1 MPVTLDVVFGAKGAV
16 LKPGSTS
23 GTPVVSVDELDEFL
37 KKANVPSGSVPVKD
51 IRIPN
56 EALYVEFSQH
66 AQTLLSVILDISSY
80 FATRCPDHQAYKK
93 SLEYQRVVELKTARL
108 VELLRASVTRL
119 DETLMDEI
127 LTELALLQSEVEL
140 IKKRVDALCPAMEPA
155 RSYLNNT
162 RRLLVAGANKMTAAS
177 WYALDLLYRTVSTTV
192 SYLATGAVKTVSYI
206 NSLSTKW
213 KVVGAYI
220 TAGFGVALL
229 PDYAFEQIGYFIYV
243 FYPVVRFVNNIKEHG
258 LKEGVMV
265 SIREIGT
272 VIYYMFIAA
281 GVWWLWPLIGSL
293 FGALIGVGMSMF
305 KPGGGGGGGGG
316 GGNTRMTV
324 YGSSARVTVYNSPLH
339 FTQQEMNYMEAV
351 VNDHSPAQ
359 LEGGFGQEIINVL
372 EAEKVA
378 VVDPVSQLPAE
389 FNAEQAVAFVDR
401 TMIWA
406 FMFNAVIG
414 TIKDMPGSRGEL
426 MYKALGFGVL
436 GIADEL
442 VNRAVASDLLRR
454 RARTPLEQMAQEV
467 TAATT
472 GVLIDETYVAAPFRL
487 VVRGINMFGTWASNN
502 IDPGVV
508 LSVIPILGRAA
519 QGPQVAVLSTPR
531 ISQREVTELL
541 REAQAFLNR

>member
-1 MPVTLDVVFGAKGAV
+1 
-16 LKPGSTS
+16 
-23 GTPVVSVDELDEFL
+23 
-37 KKANVPSGSVPVKD
+37 
-51 IRIPN
+51 
-56 EALYVEFSQH
+56 
-66 AQTLLSVILDISSY
+66 
-80 FATRCPDHQAYKK
+80 
-93 SLEYQRVVELKTARL
+93 
-108 VELLRASVTRL
+108 
-119 DETLMDEI
+119 
-127 LTELALLQSEVEL
+127 
-140 IKKRVDALCPAMEPA
+140 
-155 RSYLNNT
+155 
-162 RRLLVAGANKMTAAS
+162 
-177 WYALDLLYRTVSTTV
+177 
-192 SYLATGAVKTVSYI
+192 VKTVSYI

-213 KVVGAYI
+213 KITGAYI

-229 PDYAFEQIGYFIYV
+229 PDYAFEQIGYFVYL

-258 LKEGVMV
+258 LVQGIVV
-265 SIREIGT
+265 SAREAYT
-272 VIYYMFIAA
+272 VLYYTLIAA
-281 GVWWLWPLIGSL
+281 GVWWLWPLIGPL

-316 GGNTRMTV
+316 GNTRMTV
-324 YGSSARVTVYNSPLH
+324 YGGPVRVTVYNSPLH

-467 TAATT
+467 TAVTT
-472 GVLIDETYVAAPFRL
+472 GALLPDNDNQHPIFRL
-487 VVRGINMFGTWASNN
+487 LFRGANIFGTWAAENVN
-502 IDPGVV
+502 PEVV
-508 LSVIPILGRAA
+508 LSVIPVLGQAV
-519 QGPQVAVLSTPR
+519 QGAPPVAVLSSRR

-541 REAQAFLNR
+541 REAQTFLNR